1 MRKLGTLPKRL
12 QINGTWYEI
21 RADFRDCLRIQD
33 AFADERLRHEEAL
46 ECMRRILY
54 PAWRE
59 MPPEHVEEAVRA
71 GLEFLNANR
80 TPQEGKKAPLYSW
93 EQDEQMIMASLA
105 KVAGQDVRGM
115 LYLHWWTFLGLFGEI
130 TDGLFSQVT
139 EIRRKLRDGEK
150 LEKHENKFYRE
161 NKKMVDIRR
170 RRSEAE
176 QANIDRLNKML
187 G

>member
-1 MRKLGTLPKRL
+1 MRKLGSLPEKL
-12 QINGTWYEI
+12 QIKGKRYEI
-21 RADFRDCLRIQD
+21 RSDFRDCLRIQD

-59 MPPEHVEEAVRA
+59 MPPDHIEEAVRE
-71 GLEFLNANR
+71 GLNFLNAGR
-80 TPQEGKKAPLYSW
+80 TQKEGRKSPLYSW

-105 KVAGQDVRGM
+105 KVTGKDVRSM
-115 LYLHWWTFLGLFGEI
+115 PYLHWWTFLGLFGEI

-150 LEKHENKFYRE
+150 LEKHERKFYRE
-161 NKKMVDIRR
+161 NKALIEIRR
-170 RRSEAE
+170 KRSEAE
-176 QANIDRLNKML
+176 QANIDRLNKIL